1 MPAKTTPQPTALPTR
16 GPFISFCLACARQ
29 ENRPNEVLPDG
40 WTFGD
45 VGGVLCPDCAPRTIA
60 VIPAAGEDDDLLAP
74 SIEAREMALTM
85 GCDVAVPGPAIEPNI
100 HLQRQADG
108 TYRVAILIGGTFTP
122 AEAVRLARQVEIYAA
137 LAERPG
143 TLGLAA

>member
-1 MPAKTTPQPTALPTR
+1 MPAKTTPQPAAVQTR
-16 GPFISFCLACARQ
+16 GPFVSFCLACARQ

-45 VGGVLCPDCAPRTIA
+45 AGGVLCPDCAPRTIA
-60 VIPAAGEDDDLLAP
+60 IIPAAGEDDDLLAP
-74 SIEAREMALTM
+74 SIEAREMASALNGDFTPP
-85 GCDVAVPGPAIEPNI
+85 ALAIEQNI

-108 TYRVAILIGGTFTP
+108 TYHVAVLVGGTFAP
-122 AEAVRLARQVEIYAA
+122 ADVVRLARQLEVYAA

-143 TLGLAA
+143 TLGMAA

>member
-1 MPAKTTPQPTALPTR
+1 MPAKTTPQPAAVQTR

-45 VGGVLCPDCAPRTIA
+45 VGGILCPDCAPRTIA
-60 VIPAAGEDDDLLAP
+60 VIPAAGEDEDLLAP
-74 SIEAREMALTM
+74 SIEAREIALAM
-85 GCDVAVPGPAIEPNI
+85 GCDVAASAPTIKSNI

-108 TYRVAILIGGTFTP
+108 TYRIAVLIGGTFTP
-122 AEAVRLARQVEIYAA
+122 ADAVRLARQLEVYAA

-143 TLGLAA
+143 TLGMAA